1 MYILNILVSI
11 LFLVVFGALTYFV
24 GKTLLNTINNYIKLD
39 KKVYWAIY
47 SIISLSY
54 IVASMFYDIIPEM
67 IKNFL
72 LIIGSFYLAFF
83 MYALIIFPITI
94 LINKYLNK
102 HKLYSRKVL
111 SIEVITILIFYIVT
125 GTLGYRNAMTSYVN
139 TISLSREDVS
149 LDKPLNIVMVSDIH
163 LGNII
168 NKKRLHTMVNEI
180 NSLNP
185 DVVII
190 PGDIID
196 THIEPFLKE
205 DMATEFSNIK
215 SKYGTFATLGNHDIH
230 SDSINTLVSKLEENN
245 VTILR
250 DEAKLIDNSFYIIG
264 RDDVAIESLGN
275 KRKELNSITNELD
288 SSKCKIVVDHNPKYI
303 NDSLEANANI
313 QLSGHTH
320 NGQIFP
326 GNLITKSLFEI
337 DHGYLKKDNLNV
349 IVSSGYGL
357 WGPPLRI
364 GSQSEIIN
372 IKIE

>member
-24 GKTLLNTINNYIKLD
+24 GKTLLNTINNYIKLN

-54 IVASMFYDIIPEM
+54 IVASMFYDIISEM

-149 LDKPLNIVMVSDIH
+149 LDKPLNIVMISDIH

-168 NKKRLHTMVNEI
+168 NTERLHTMVNEI

-196 THIEPFLKE
+196 THIEPFLNE
-205 DMATEFSNIK
+205 NMATEFSNIK
-215 SKYGTFATLGNHDIH
+215 SKYGTFATLGNHDIY
-230 SDSINTLVSKLEENN
+230 SDSINTLISKLEENN

-275 KRKELNSITNELD
+275 KRKDLNSITNELD

-326 GNLITKSLFEI
+326 GNLITKALFEI

-357 WGPPLRI
+357 WGPPFRI

-372 IKIE
+372 IKID